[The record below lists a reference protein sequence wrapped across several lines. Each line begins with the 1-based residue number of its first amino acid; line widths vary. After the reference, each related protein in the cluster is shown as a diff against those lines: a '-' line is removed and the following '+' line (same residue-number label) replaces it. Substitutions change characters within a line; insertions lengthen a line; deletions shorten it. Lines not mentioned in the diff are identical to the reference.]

1 VRIREE
7 QTADAEIVRDVVRAA
22 FGRDDEAALVSAL
35 KIGPGKRSG

>member
-22 FGRDDEAALVSAL
+22 FGRDDEAALVSAQEVG
-35 KIGPGKRSG
+35 IGRRSS